1 MSEQVKLDRE
11 VKAMVNALV
20 TVFGFC
26 QDANDLADKVELL
39 ASFEK
44 SILKLLDLIIDCSL
58 FVREYIR
65 RSFIGT
71 ISVMSLPCTNL
82 IAL

>member
-1 MSEQVKLDRE
+1 
-11 VKAMVNALV
+11 MVDELI

-26 QDANDLADKVELL
+26 QDAHNLADKVELL

-44 SILKLLDLIIDCSL
+44 SILKLLDLIIDCGL

-65 RSFIGT
+65 RSFVGRLCVV
-71 ISVMSLPCTNL
+71 SFLKGSQ
-82 IAL
+82 